1 MTAKRKNKLTRKYVS
16 LSAATPSEDFMTS
29 QLPAGPVF
37 TPQLSPDAQ
46 RIMDLTMEL
55 SSKVNSFQID
65 LGVATQALREEKTR
79 IEEHLNNLRN
89 YFEGEKQTM
98 RERHTEE
105 LAQLN
110 NVQTTTLNFASTMHA
125 MVHTLYEKFTS
136 QANAQEQTNAA
147 VRD

>member
-65 LGVATQALREEKTR
+65 LGVATQALREEKAR
-79 IEEHLNNLRN
+79 IEEHLNNLRD
-89 YFEGEKQTM
+89 YFDNEKQDLL
-98 RERHTEE
+98 ERHSDE
-105 LAQLN
+105 LRQLEDIRI
-110 NVQTTTLNFASTMHA
+110 TTLNFASTMHA